1 MIRASTKKKTLVN
14 RGFPVYSNIQKE
26 SEWNVNLQSLKNI
39 IGEAIEDLQYS
50 MSHQILSH
58 GLYSM

>member
-1 MIRASTKKKTLVN
+1 MKTLDF
-14 RGFPVYSNIQKE
+14 RGFPVDSDIHLE